1 MTVLSESFSSSWSRA
16 LVLGGVLLAAT
27 AVLLTVL
34 LQRDDDP
41 RPALGGNF
49 AVCKTLEGESARSC
63 YAREV
68 SRELASIGGATP
80 NVTLSAPAGSGQVT
94 FTSTETPAPLL
105 CDLHARVGVIDEQVP
120 SWLGWTESLVAA
132 ES

>member
-1 MTVLSESFSSSWSRA
+1 MTVLSKSFSPSTRRA
-16 LVLGGVLLAAT
+16 LALGGVLLAAS
-27 AVLLTVL
+27 AVLLSVL
-34 LQRDDDP
+34 LRRDADT

-49 AVCKTLEGESARSC
+49 AVCKTLEGEQARRC

-80 NVTLSAPAGSGQVT
+80 NVTLAAPAGSGQGT
-94 FTSTETPAPLL
+94 FTSAETAAPLL

-120 SWLGWTESLVAA
+120 SWLGWTESLVA